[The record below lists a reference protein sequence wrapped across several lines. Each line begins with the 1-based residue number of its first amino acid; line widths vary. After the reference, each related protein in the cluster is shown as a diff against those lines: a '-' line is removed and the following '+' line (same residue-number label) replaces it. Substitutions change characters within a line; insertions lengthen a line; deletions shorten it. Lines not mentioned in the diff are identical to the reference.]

1 MSASGW
7 QFSIDVGGTFTDV
20 VARRPDGSVTTMKLL
35 SSGAIR
41 GVVGPGSTV
50 DRIVDARRA
59 GEPDDFWVGYECAIA
74 GSVGDGRPGR
84 SSRVSGFDGK
94 RGVLFLDETPNVI
107 QTSRG
112 LKPAA
117 RGKDASAYELRSAE
131 EAPVVAIRYLMGLG
145 LLDPVGPIDVRLG
158 TTRATNALLE
168 RKGAR
173 TALVT
178 TAGFADV
185 LAIGYQDRPKL
196 FELNIRKRDELTEC
210 VVEIRERMS
219 ATGEVLIAL
228 DPELVRQQ
236 MTALKAE
243 GIEALAICLLH
254 AHVNPAHEETVATV
268 ADALGFA
275 QVSVSSRVSRVERI
289 VPRGDTTVVDAYLGP
304 VVRQYVA
311 AIRRSLPDARLQLM
325 TSAGG
330 LIDASAATGKD
341 TILSGPAGG
350 VVGCAHVARR
360 AGFAKTIGFDMGGT
374 STDVSRIDGPF
385 EYENETTKAGVRI
398 MAPMLAIETVAAGGG
413 SICAFDG
420 AMLTVGPGSAGAD
433 PGPACY
439 GRGGPLT
446 VTDMNVF
453 LGRVPTGHFPFRLQT
468 ERTERLLSA
477 LCRKV
482 ADATN
487 KPLTA
492 VELANGFLEIANA
505 KMASAIRRIS
515 LAKGYDLREYAL
527 VAFGGAGGQH
537 ACAVARMLGLTRI
550 VLSPFAGVLSALGI
564 GVAQVKRIGRRSVS
578 YVLDDETPR
587 ELLPVFEDIESD
599 LRKRLVAEGIAE
611 CDVRSPRRTVEMCYA
626 GEASLIDVAFDES
639 TTGATPGDSDH
650 TGRHNV
656 GAAVVTAAVL
666 RARFEAKHRQLY
678 GYIHDNRSVE
688 ARVVRSE
695 LAAGGGSDR
704 AFEPPRAPVA
714 KTTPQVVRMIVDGQY
729 QSVHCYERAALDSAW
744 TATGPAIVVEA
755 TSTIVIEA
763 GWSAAVGA
771 ADDIVLTDVTGAPAR
786 QTVPGEADPIQLEL
800 FHNRFASIAEQMGTT
815 LRRTSLSTN
824 VKERLDFSC
833 AVFTSE
839 GDLVANAPHIPVHLG
854 GMADCVKALIED
866 VGPMSPGDVFITND
880 PYRGGSHLNDVTVV
894 TPVFQDGGKALS
906 AFVASRAHHA
916 EIGGTR
922 PGSMPPD
929 SRTLAEEGVLI
940 RAFRWMSK
948 GKPQTEA
955 LRALL
960 AGGPYPSRA
969 PDENLADV
977 AAQVAANQTGLRDL
991 TAMANRYGA
1000 GTVRA
1005 FMRHI
1010 QAAAER
1016 RMRAEIGR
1024 LADGVHE
1031 FQDALDDG
1039 SPIHLRI
1046 TVTGDEA
1053 TFDFSGTG
1061 PVLAGNLN
1069 ANRSIVTSAVLYC
1082 LRCLI
1087 DCDIPLCGGV
1097 LAPVRIVLPECLLNP
1112 TAHEDPAKCPAVVG
1126 GNVETSQRVVDCIL
1140 GALAMT
1146 AASQGT
1152 MNNLLMGNERFGYY
1166 ETICGGAGAGPGF
1179 DGADAVHT
1187 NMTNT
1192 RLTDPE
1198 VLEARYPVRLV
1209 RFEIRSGSGGD
1220 GRYRGGNGVIREIEF
1235 LEPLEVSILS
1245 QRRTTRPFGLCG
1257 GSAGSPGRTLLFR
1270 AAESDSDG
1278 SRGNADGAGDAPAGI
1293 DLGPIARV
1301 SVRPGDI
1308 LRIETPGG
1316 GGYGTPE

>member
-50 DRIVDARRA
+50 DRIVDAGRA
-59 GEPDDFWVGYECAIA
+59 GESDDFWVGYDCT
-74 GSVGDGRPGR
+74 VGGNDGPARTL
-84 SSRVSGFDGK
+84 RVRGFDGK
-94 RGVLFLDETPNVI
+94 RGVLHLDETPNAI

-117 RGKDASAYELRSAE
+117 QGKDAPGYELRSAE

-196 FELNIRKRDELTEC
+196 FELNIRKRDELTER

-228 DPELVRQQ
+228 DPEVVRRQL
-236 MTALKAE
+236 TALKAE

-420 AMLTVGPGSAGAD
+420 VMLTVGPGSAGAD

-487 KPLTA
+487 KPLSA

-639 TTGATPGDSDH
+639 TTGAMTGDSDH

-714 KTTPQVVRMIVDGQY
+714 DARPQSVRMVVDGQY
-729 QSVHCYERAALDSAW
+729 QSVHCYERAALDSSW
-744 TATGPAIVVEA
+744 TAKGPAIVVEE

-771 ADDIVLTDVTGAPAR
+771 ADDIVLTDVPVSFVRITKLNPDGTVDRGFNGQVFIRGIRLSVPRDVDDTNRIRSAR
-786 QTVPGEADPIQLEL
+786 VREDAELPPFRGGVLEL
-800 FHNRFASIAEQMGTT
+800 KTDLSKRRKVFIVASAIVVDPESRQPTIRIIRRTQRWFSVIPPLLAILLAVWLRNVIVGLFAGVYCGAVILAHGNFFEGFIHTLDTYILGEFAPVEDGHVKYDHLMILFFTIFLGAMVGVMRQSGGTT
-815 LRRTSLSTN
+815 SLVNGLARFTKKREHGQLMTWALGLVIFFDDYANTLLVGSTMKPVTDRLRISREKLAFLVDSTAAPVAGLAIVSTWVGVEISYIGDTYRDLGLGDAN
-824 VKERLDFSC
+824 VF
-833 AVFTSE
+833 
-839 GDLVANAPHIPVHLG
+839 
-854 GMADCVKALIED
+854 
-866 VGPMSPGDVFITND
+866 DVFLATI
-880 PYRGGSHLNDVTVV
+880 PYR
-894 TPVFQDGGKALS
+894 F
-906 AFVASRAHHA
+906 
-916 EIGGTR
+916 
-922 PGSMPPD
+922 
-929 SRTLAEEGVLI
+929 
-940 RAFRWMSK
+940 
-948 GKPQTEA
+948 
-955 LRALL
+955 
-960 AGGPYPSRA
+960 Y
-969 PDENLADV
+969 
-977 AAQVAANQTGLRDL
+977 
-991 TAMANRYGA
+991 
-1000 GTVRA
+1000 
-1005 FMRHI
+1005 
-1010 QAAAER
+1010 
-1016 RMRAEIGR
+1016 
-1024 LADGVHE
+1024 
-1031 FQDALDDG
+1031 
-1039 SPIHLRI
+1039 PIHLLVFVGLIAYIGHDYGPMLRA
-1046 TVTGDEA
+1046 EA
-1053 TFDFSGTG
+1053 RALSGRKAIGREAGATDTDSQEHEVIG
-1061 PVLAGNLN
+1061 RRSVARNAYIPLAVLLS
-1069 ANRSIVTSAVLYC
+1069 SIVVGLWWTGSEQLAV
-1082 LRCLI
+1082 
-1087 DCDIPLCGGV
+1087 D
-1097 LAPVRIVLPECLLNP
+1097 NF
-1112 TAHEDPAKCPAVVG
+1112 
-1126 GNVETSQRVVDCIL
+1126 
-1140 GALAMT
+1140 T
-1146 AASQGT
+1146 AAEQGAA
-1152 MNNLLMGNERFGYY
+1152 RR
-1166 ETICGGAGAGPGF
+1166 GA
-1179 DGADAVHT
+1179 
-1187 NMTNT
+1187 
-1192 RLTDPE
+1192 
-1198 VLEARYPVRLV
+1198 
-1209 RFEIRSGSGGD
+1209 
-1220 GRYRGGNGVIREIEF
+1220 
-1235 LEPLEVSILS
+1235 
-1245 QRRTTRPFGLCG
+1245 
-1257 GSAGSPGRTLLFR
+1257 
-1270 AAESDSDG
+1270 
-1278 SRGNADGAGDAPAGI
+1278 
-1293 DLGPIARV
+1293 
-1301 SVRPGDI
+1301 
-1308 LRIETPGG
+1308 
-1316 GGYGTPE
+1316 